1 MSDRR
6 KSFKQHVKAA
16 KDWLGEAETSLDKE
30 NDLRGDLHLM
40 LAQAELQRAQET
52 KRLTA
57 RQRWIRRLVP
67 VLCAV
72 FIIGAVWQVFW
83 MLYPKPMEAEPPV
96 VLEKTAKTPIVRE
109 IPIEKPKQEENHEP
123 AVHEAEVAVPVTE
136 SVVEEIPLSVEEST
150 PKHET
155 AGAVPSRDM
164 QKLMN
169 AAGQSLR
176 AQ

>member
-1 MSDRR
+1 MSDKR

-67 VLCAV
+67 VLCAM

-83 MLYPKPMEAEPPV
+83 MLYPKPTEAEPPV
-96 VLEKTAKTPIVRE
+96 VLQKTAKTPIVRE
-109 IPIEKPKQEENHEP
+109 IPIEKPKQEEKQEP
-123 AVHEAEVAVPVTE
+123 VVQETEVVVPVTE
-136 SVVEEIPLSVEEST
+136 SVAEDIPLPTEGNT
-150 PKHET
+150 PERET
-155 AGAVPSRDM
+155 SVPSRDM

>member
-16 KDWLGEAETSLDKE
+16 KDWLGEAENSLDKE
-30 NDLRGDLHLM
+30 NDLRGDLNLM

-57 RQRWIRRLVP
+57 RQRWIRHLIP

-72 FIIGAVWQVFW
+72 FLIGAVWQVFL
-83 MLYPKPMEAEPPV
+83 MMYPKPMEAEPPA
-96 VLEKTAKTPIVRE
+96 VLEKTAKTPNIKD
-109 IPIEKPKQEENHEP
+109 IPLEKPKQEEKQEP
-123 AVHEAEVAVPVTE
+123 ALHESELTAAPVD
-136 SVVEEIPLSVEEST
+136 SAVEEIIVPAEERGNEYEAVSS
-150 PKHET
+150 
-155 AGAVPSRDM
+155 VPSRDM

-169 AAGQSLR
+169 AAGQRLR